1 MGFTMGPEQQRLTPA
16 ERANLVAYLDGE
28 LNDAEARAI
37 SSKLT
42 ASPTARREVDVLEKT
57 WELLEYLPRPKAPE
71 DFTERT
77 LTGVRQ
83 IEDKGGKLE
92 TALVQTTRGA
102 VRAALWVAAALLAGG
117 AGYALTYWGW
127 PDPTA
132 RLARELSI
140 AEHLSEYRDVGDFD
154 FLKQLAGS
162 PEFESDRDD

>member
-28 LNDAEARAI
+28 LNDAESRAI
-37 SSKLT
+37 STKLT
-42 ASPTARREVDVLEKT
+42 SSPTARREVEVLEKT
-57 WELLEYLPRPKAPE
+57 WELLEYLPRAKAPV

-77 LTGVRQ
+77 LSGVRHF
-83 IEDKGGKLE
+83 ETKGGKLE
-92 TALVQTTRGA
+92 TALVQTTRNA
-102 VRAALWVAAALLAGG
+102 VRAALWVGAAFAVGG

-140 AEHLSEYRDVGDFD
+140 AEHFSEYRDVGDFE
-154 FLKQLAGS
+154 FLKQLANS
-162 PEFESDRDD
+162 TEFESDRDD